1 MALLP
6 NIDRNR
12 RVTRTYSIRYKPSEN
27 VMQVVVTGT
36 STMTDGAYI
45 MTSFRT
51 GLQYRQP
58 ALSFFP
64 FPFFFFF
71 FHNIPL
77 HAANNNS
84 GATFEAIFADIAIRA
99 KTFVK
104 AALKWCRLFAQ
115 CCCKN
120 LWPRPIVCGTGP
132 GCRFYRM
139 E

>member
-36 STMTDGAYI
+36 STITDGAYI

-58 ALSFFP
+58 AL
-64 FPFFFFF
+64 FFFLSPSFSL

-77 HAANNNS
+77 HTANNNS

-104 AALKWCRLFAQ
+104 AALKWCRLCAQ

-120 LWPRPIVCGTGP
+120 LRPRPIVCGTGP
-132 GCRFYRM
+132 GCRFYSM